1 MGAGVVVEVLPAGM
15 VVGGVCV
22 GGSGVLGMVRAKS
35 EGILEGIGVSK
46 VSCEDSDGGVLGGD
60 STIGLNRGEL

>member
-1 MGAGVVVEVLPAGM
+1 MEVLPAGM

-22 GGSGVLGMVRAKS
+22 GGSGVLGMVRVKS
-35 EGILEGIGVSK
+35 EGILEGMGVSK
-46 VSCEDSDGGVLGGD
+46 VSCGDSDWWDSDGGVLSGD